1 MTDDELLEEVKRR
14 LGITGEYQNDT
25 VSGYIEDV
33 KDYMVD
39 AGISEDIMTTKKIVG
54 AVTRG
59 VSDLWNYGSGTGQ
72 FSPYFFQRVAQL
84 CYKRGDNNE

>member
-1 MTDDELLEEVKRR
+1 MTDEELLEEVKKR

-25 VSGYIEDV
+25 VSGYIQDV

-39 AGISEDIMTTKKIVG
+39 AGISETVMLSKKIVG

-59 VSDLWNYGSGTGQ
+59 VSDLWNYGSGTGA